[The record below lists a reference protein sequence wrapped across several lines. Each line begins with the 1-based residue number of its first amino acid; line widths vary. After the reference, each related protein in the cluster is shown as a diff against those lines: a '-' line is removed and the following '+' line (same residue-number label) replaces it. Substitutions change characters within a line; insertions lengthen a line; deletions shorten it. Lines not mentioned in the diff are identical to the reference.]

1 MFPECQV
8 AEQSHTAQV
17 NLLVRGESATE
28 GYIDQSIGL
37 FLGEKTNRLVLGLHE
52 ENIKGQEFVF
62 DMVPAP
68 KLVPETHPTP
78 LLRWEE
84 KKN

>member
-1 MFPECQV
+1 MLPECQV
-8 AEQSHTAQV
+8 AGQSHTAQV
-17 NLLVRGESATE
+17 NLLVHGESVTE

-37 FLGEKTNRLVLGLHE
+37 FLGEKGLHE